1 VGVSG
6 VTDPTEVTESIGLVA
21 GIPDSR
27 IEDEL
32 VRTEGQRSGVI
43 FMTLGEPNS
52 PLRHGLGQRYAATP
66 QDWSHVG

>member
-6 VTDPTEVTESIGLVA
+6 VTDPTEATESIELVA

-32 VRTEGQRSGVI
+32 GRTEGQRRGVI
-43 FMTLGEPNS
+43 FMTLGEPEV
-52 PLRHGLGQRYAATP
+52 PL
-66 QDWSHVG
+66 